1 MLDTNTLQ
9 YLSDDQKARLVEFEK
24 VFSSK
29 GWEYIQGFLQQSADE
44 AKERLC
50 FVANWDQYMATG
62 SRWAVF
68 QELANLEEET
78 YAEFE
83 RIAQQAAEDALMA
96 NEPEFE

>member
-9 YLSDDQKARLVEFEK
+9 YLSDEQKSRLVEFEK
-24 VFSSK
+24 TFSSK
-29 GWEYIQGFLQQSADE
+29 GWDYIQKFLQQSADE

-83 RIAQQAAEDALMA
+83 RIAQQGAEDALMA
-96 NEPEFE
+96 TETDFE

>member
-1 MLDTNTLQ
+1 MLNADTLN

-24 VFSSK
+24 TFSSK
-29 GWEYIQGFLQQSADE
+29 GWEFIQKFLQESANE

-83 RIAQQAAEDALMA
+83 RLAQANAESALLA
-96 NEPEFE
+96 NEEEYE